1 MHVLMLCQ
9 RRDNPAPA
17 EQNQYSLISSGGGP
31 NMGGPSILKGFNSQ
45 QGKVVQ
51 ADKLEKIE

>member
-1 MHVLMLCQ
+1 MMCQ